1 MPEEEEEETDTID
14 MLEDLSGGGEI
25 SEVAVRKETH
35 TTEEWEELA
44 QRNDLLSSQIWVAC
58 EEEKELEKRV
68 RGIGLK
74 INHKRDDVI
83 MLRNVV
89 KMTKDKV
96 EELRKTVT
104 HIEPVRST
112 SSTNIEGAAVMET
125 NGDELDQEDNMASTK
140 TNMSKR

>member
-25 SEVAVRKETH
+25 SEVAVGKETH

-89 KMTKDKV
+89 KMTKDEV

-112 SSTNIEGAAVMET
+112 SSNNIEGASVIEI

>member
-25 SEVAVRKETH
+25 SEVAVGKETH

>member
-1 MPEEEEEETDTID
+1 MGQETHTID
-14 MLEDLSGGGEI
+14 MLELARRSDL
-25 SEVAVRKETH
+25 R
-35 TTEEWEELA
+35 
-44 QRNDLLSSQIWVAC
+44 SSQIGVAG

-68 RGIGLK
+68 RGIRLK
-74 INHKRDDVI
+74 INYKRDSVI

-89 KMTKDKV
+89 KMTKDEV
-96 EELRKTVT
+96 SELRKTVT

-112 SSTNIEGAAVMET
+112 SSTNIEGAAVIET